1 MSFVHFLDD
10 DTINKIAAGEVV
22 ERPASVIKEL
32 VENAIDAHADHI
44 EVEIASGGTSFMRV
58 SDNGIGM
65 SRQDAELA
73 ILRHATSKIVKVDDL
88 QSIATL
94 GFRGEAL
101 PSIASVSRFS
111 LMTRQAGDE
120 LGTVIKISG
129 GRQPEIEETGCSL
142 GTTIRV
148 EDLFFN
154 TPARKKFLKTTHT
167 EGSKINEFIIKLA
180 ISKPQIAFKLIN
192 NNKTAVAT
200 PGSGDLKET
209 LQSIYGGTV
218 GSALL
223 PLEFE
228 DEDIRLSGFVSKP
241 SAIRSSRSWQTFI
254 VNGRIISGRAIT
266 KAVDNA
272 YHALIPKT
280 GYPLVVLNIQVPQNT
295 IDVNVH
301 PQKSEMKFEDE
312 GRVFK
317 AVYKA
322 VLDAIRPREQERQ
335 LGSVAAE
342 VDEAEADR
350 YAAQGRQAMLENL
363 PEQPASLP
371 QQPQR
376 HWQAMLENLPDVPEA
391 LKAAEA
397 GAVSGIMAGKRPAAY
412 VPVYGER
419 RQEAMQWR
427 EKPYTSIVKA
437 TDAVENI
444 EGIEKIEVPE
454 GIQAGGS
461 AYVHGSGR
469 GSSSSCVNYA
479 DDMGIA
485 ADMAYTAANGSAG
498 ASINNNNNVNDNAN
512 ANVADDVVNVVD
524 TDAAAVVADGA
535 YAYAGR
541 AAAGGMV
548 PIGQVDN
555 TYIIAQDAD
564 GLYIIDQHAAHERIL
579 FDRFSARAG
588 EIPVQQLLVHIV
600 LDFSRHEA
608 ELVEQNRTMLSEL
621 GFGLEPCGPNQF
633 RLMEVPADVP
643 SGEAED
649 FIREILA
656 ALEELHKPSAA
667 ELRKAAIA
675 TASCR
680 AAVKAGF
687 KLNFRQME
695 ILLEELNATAMP
707 YTCPHGRPTIIR
719 FSSDELAKMFKRTG
733 F

>member
-1 MSFVHFLDD
+1 MSFVHVLDD
-10 DTINKIAAGEVV
+10 NTINKIAAGEVV

-32 VENAIDAHADHI
+32 VENAIDAHADRI
-44 EVEIASGGTSFMRV
+44 EVEIAAGGTSFMRV

-65 SRQDAELA
+65 SRQDAEKA

-88 QSIATL
+88 LTIGTL

-111 LMTRQAGDE
+111 LTTRQAGSE
-120 LGTVIKISG
+120 LGTEIKISG
-129 GRQPEIEETGCSL
+129 GSQPEIGETGCGI

-154 TPARKKFLKTTHT
+154 TPARKKFLKTNNT
-167 EGSKINEFIIKLA
+167 EGGKINEFIIKLA
-180 ISKPQIAFKLIN
+180 ISNPQIAFKLIN
-192 NNKTAVAT
+192 NNKLAVST
-200 PGSGDLKET
+200 PGNGDLKDT

-228 DEDIRLSGFVSKP
+228 DEDIRLTGFVTKP

-254 VNGRIISGRAIT
+254 VNGRIIANRAIA
-266 KAVDNA
+266 KAIDNA

-280 GYPLVVLNIQVPQNT
+280 GYPLVALNIQVPQNT

-322 VLDAIRPREQERQ
+322 VLDAIRPKDEARQ
-335 LGSVAAE
+335 LGNMAAGVEKAEIDRHVAHGWQSMQE
-342 VDEAEADR
+342 SLQNE
-350 YAAQGRQAMLENL
+350 
-363 PEQPASLP
+363 PEQA
-371 QQPQR
+371 
-376 HWQAMLENLPDVPEA
+376 
-391 LKAAEA
+391 
-397 GAVSGIMAGKRPAAY
+397 AGKPYMESLLGAKDAGSAPSAAVRY
-412 VPVYGER
+412 VPVYEER
-419 RQEAMQWR
+419 RQAAMHWR
-427 EKPYTSIVKA
+427 EASAVPEAGSDVVS
-437 TDAVENI
+437 DAV
-444 EGIEKIEVPE
+444 
-454 GIQAGGS
+454 
-461 AYVHGSGR
+461 SG
-469 GSSSSCVNYA
+469 
-479 DDMGIA
+479 MA
-485 ADMAYTAANGSAG
+485 ADVVTGTVSDAVPDSAPASMSKPTSMSVPVESGG
-498 ASINNNNNVNDNAN
+498 AGVCP
-512 ANVADDVVNVVD
+512 
-524 TDAAAVVADGA
+524 
-535 YAYAGR
+535 
-541 AAAGGMV
+541 MV

-564 GLYIIDQHAAHERIL
+564 GLYIVDQHAAHERIL

-588 EIPVQQLLVHIV
+588 DIPVQQLLVHLM
-600 LDFSRHEA
+600 LDFSSHEA
-608 ELVEQNRTMLSEL
+608 EIIEANLPMLKEL
-621 GFGLEPCGPNQF
+621 GFGLEPAGPKQF
-633 RLMEVPADVP
+633 RLTEVPADVP

-667 ELRKAAIA
+667 ELRQAAIA
-675 TASCR
+675 TASCK
-680 AAVKAGF
+680 AAIKAGF

-695 ILLEELNATAMP
+695 ILLTELNDTAMP
-707 YTCPHGRPTIIR
+707 YTCPHGRPTIIK
-719 FSSDELAKMFKRTG
+719 FSTDELAKMFKRTG

>member
-1 MSFVHFLDD
+1 MSFVHVLDD
-10 DTINKIAAGEVV
+10 NTINKIAAGEVV

-32 VENAIDAHADHI
+32 VENAIDAHADRI
-44 EVEIASGGTSFMRV
+44 QVEIAAGGTSFMRV

-88 QSIATL
+88 LTIGTL

-101 PSIASVSRFS
+101 PSIASVSRFT
-111 LMTRQAGDE
+111 LTTRQAGDE
-120 LGTVIKISG
+120 LGTEIKISG
-129 GRQPEIEETGCSL
+129 GSLPEVGETGCGI

-154 TPARKKFLKTTHT
+154 TPARKKFLKTNNT
-167 EGSKINEFIIKLA
+167 EGGKINEFIVKLA
-180 ISKPQIAFKLIN
+180 ISNPQIAFKLIN
-192 NNKTAVAT
+192 NNKMAVST
-200 PGSGDLKET
+200 PGNGDLKDT

-228 DEDIRLSGFVSKP
+228 DEDIRLSGFVTKP

-254 VNGRIISGRAIT
+254 VNGRIIANRAIA
-266 KAVDNA
+266 KAIDNA

-280 GYPLVVLNIQVPQNT
+280 GYPLVALNIQVPQNT

-322 VLDAIRPREQERQ
+322 VLDAIRPKDEVRQ
-335 LGSVAAE
+335 LGQLGNMAAGVEQAEIDRHVAHGMQE
-342 VDEAEADR
+342 ILLEAKDVERAS
-350 YAAQGRQAMLENL
+350 AA
-363 PEQPASLP
+363 PA
-371 QQPQR
+371 R
-376 HWQAMLENLPDVPEA
+376 
-391 LKAAEA
+391 
-397 GAVSGIMAGKRPAAY
+397 Y
-412 VPVYGER
+412 VPVYEER
-419 RQEAMQWR
+419 RQAAMQWR
-427 EKPYTSIVKA
+427 EAAARMEVPKTAEPESENVPETVPELVSVPVPEMMPVPEA
-437 TDAVENI
+437 VPETMPVENDR
-444 EGIEKIEVPE
+444 E
-454 GIQAGGS
+454 Q
-461 AYVHGSGR
+461 
-469 GSSSSCVNYA
+469 SC
-479 DDMGIA
+479 
-485 ADMAYTAANGSAG
+485 
-498 ASINNNNNVNDNAN
+498 
-512 ANVADDVVNVVD
+512 
-524 TDAAAVVADGA
+524 
-535 YAYAGR
+535 R
-541 AAAGGMV
+541 MV

-564 GLYIIDQHAAHERIL
+564 GLYIVDQHAAHERIL

-588 EIPVQQLLVHIV
+588 EIPVQQLLVHLM
-600 LDFSRHEA
+600 LDFSSHEA
-608 ELVEQNRTMLSEL
+608 EIIENNLAMLKEL
-621 GFGLEPCGPNQF
+621 GFGLEPAGPNQF
-633 RLMEVPADVP
+633 RLTEVPADVP

-656 ALEELHKPSAA
+656 SLEELHKPSAA
-667 ELRKAAIA
+667 ELRQAAIA
-675 TASCR
+675 TASCK
-680 AAVKAGF
+680 AAIKAGF

-695 ILLEELNATAMP
+695 ILLAELNDTAMP

-719 FSSDELAKMFKRTG
+719 FSTDELAKMFKRTG